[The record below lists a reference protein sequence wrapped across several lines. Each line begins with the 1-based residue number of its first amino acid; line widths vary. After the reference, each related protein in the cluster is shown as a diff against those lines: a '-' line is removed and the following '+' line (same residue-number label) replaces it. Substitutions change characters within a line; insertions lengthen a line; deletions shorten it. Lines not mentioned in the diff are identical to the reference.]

1 MHPFSDKL
9 YVLSETMTQKSHL
22 PKKYGNRDVSLP
34 PLTASCGE
42 GEVTPDSPCLGGEGL
57 TSSTSSQ
64 VTTAA
69 ITSTKAA
76 ASF

>member
-1 MHPFSDKL
+1 
-9 YVLSETMTQKSHL
+9 MTPKSHL
-22 PKKYGNRDVSLP
+22 LKKYGNRDVSLP

-42 GEVTPDSPCLGGEGL
+42 GAVAPASLCLGREGL

-64 VTTAA
+64 VTTTA
-69 ITSTKAA
+69 ITPAKAA